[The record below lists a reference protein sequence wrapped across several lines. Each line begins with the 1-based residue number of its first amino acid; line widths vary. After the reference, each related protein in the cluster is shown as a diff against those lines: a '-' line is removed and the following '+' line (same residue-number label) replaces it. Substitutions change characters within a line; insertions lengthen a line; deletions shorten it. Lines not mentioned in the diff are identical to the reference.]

1 MGITEG
7 ETLLG
12 VNTDGDARRDP
23 ARMAGTTMRE
33 ALHDARADAVMMV
46 DSVTLSPDTIAG
58 EALSA
63 LQERWIS
70 AAYVLDVG
78 QRPLG

>member
-1 MGITEG
+1 
-7 ETLLG
+7 
-12 VNTDGDARRDP
+12 
-23 ARMAGTTMRE
+23 MRE